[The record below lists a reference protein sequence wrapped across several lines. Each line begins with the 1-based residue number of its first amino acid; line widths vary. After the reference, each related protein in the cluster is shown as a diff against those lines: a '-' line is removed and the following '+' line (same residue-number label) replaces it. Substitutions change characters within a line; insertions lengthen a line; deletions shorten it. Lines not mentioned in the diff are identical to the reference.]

1 MQFTRQELLAIIRS
15 VAYVATSDDEVADSE
30 NYYIGDLVQRGFHA
44 DVSFINEGMS
54 MSQFQTFQILRNMSE
69 DKKQEV
75 LKMWIGMMKADGK
88 IRKEEIDTIKFMCN
102 EMGLFGVDIESL
114 AYQFAQNGN
123 GKFQRL
129 AKPINLG
136 GTDWVSTD
144 GKLRISFDDFSVNG
158 SQYDGEFAIYQY
170 NSTTKKL
177 TFDIIDYEALI
188 GFKHEYDVLSLTSDT
203 MILKGRNGQITLKKQ
218 A

>member
-44 DVSFINEGMS
+44 DVSLINEGMS

-102 EMGLFGVDIESL
+102 EMF
-114 AYQFAQNGN
+114 F
-123 GKFQRL
+123 F
-129 AKPINLG
+129 
-136 GTDWVSTD
+136 WC
-144 GKLRISFDDFSVNG
+144 
-158 SQYDGEFAIYQY
+158 
-170 NSTTKKL
+170 
-177 TFDIIDYEALI
+177 
-188 GFKHEYDVLSLTSDT
+188 
-203 MILKGRNGQITLKKQ
+203 
-218 A
+218 

>member
-44 DVSFINEGMS
+44 NVSLINEGMA
-54 MSQFQTFQILRNMSE
+54 MSQYQTFQILWNMSD

-102 EMGLFGVDIESL
+102 QMGLLGVDIDSL
-114 AYQFAQNGN
+114 ASLYAQNGN
-123 GKFQRL
+123 SKFQRL
-129 AKPINLG
+129 AKPVNLG
-136 GTDWVSTD
+136 GTNWVSTD
-144 GKLRISFDDFSVNG
+144 GKLSISFDGFSVNG
-158 SQYDGEFAIYQY
+158 SQYNGEFAIYQY
-170 NSTTKKL
+170 NSTSKKL
-177 TFDIIDYEALI
+177 SFDIIDYEALI

-203 MILKGRNGQITLKKQ
+203 MILKGRDGQVTLKKQ
-218 A
+218 V